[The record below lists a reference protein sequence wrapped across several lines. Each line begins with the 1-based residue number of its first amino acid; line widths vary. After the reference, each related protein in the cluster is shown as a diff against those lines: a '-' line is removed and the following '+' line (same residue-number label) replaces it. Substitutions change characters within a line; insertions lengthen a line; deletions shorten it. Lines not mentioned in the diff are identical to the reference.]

1 MSYIQQSLSTNEH
14 VVNLFSLHWS
24 AWIPAV
30 ATGTLGIVVGAA
42 MLMVSSLAAIVGV
55 LTLGLVAFGLALGL
69 LFIEQGVTNK
79 RVVLKTGVIGR
90 QSDEMKLS
98 SIETVEIDQDILGR
112 LLGYGSIT
120 ITGKG
125 VSSVVFKNVADPIL
139 VKRQI
144 ESVSNP
150 ID

>member
-1 MSYIQQSLSTNEH
+1 MSYIEQSLSTDEH
-14 VVNLFSLHWS
+14 ISNLFSLHWS
-24 AWIPAV
+24 AWIPALI
-30 ATGTLGIVVGAA
+30 AGLLALVVGCLL
-42 MLMVSSLAAIVGV
+42 LMISSLAAIAGFLVLCIPAVGM
-55 LTLGLVAFGLALGL
+55 ALGL

-79 RVVLKTGVIGR
+79 RVVRKTGVIGR
-90 QSDEMKLS
+90 QSDEMKLA

-120 ITGKG
+120 VTGKG
-125 VSSVVFKNVADPIL
+125 VSSVVFKNVDKPMV

-150 ID
+150 IE